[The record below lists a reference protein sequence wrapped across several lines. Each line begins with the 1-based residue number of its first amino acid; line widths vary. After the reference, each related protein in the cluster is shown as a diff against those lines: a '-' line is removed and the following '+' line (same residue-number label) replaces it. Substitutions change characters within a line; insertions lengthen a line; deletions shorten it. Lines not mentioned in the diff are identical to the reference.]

1 MTDQSVRKRVVIAD
15 DFPEM
20 LEAVASSL
28 APDFEIVGKVSNGL
42 ALVQKV
48 CELRPDLV
56 VTDITMPGLSG
67 IEALSRLR
75 EQGFMT
81 PAVVLTIHDD
91 EELARGAL
99 AAGAGGFVLK
109 PRLAVD
115 LVPAVREVLAG
126 RTFISASLRKN
137 TAAANLNAAE
147 AKKTGSSAVEVLLNQ
162 SNLLIA
168 RTDTMEWQPGEFHG
182 CWHKRI
188 FAEDSCTTSLIRMEA
203 GTRYP
208 GHRHGGLEEVFMIHG
223 DLVVEG
229 QKMKPGDYC
238 RAEKG
243 SVHSESYTE
252 SGCVF
257 VLKASLLDETIG

>member
-1 MTDQSVRKRVVIAD
+1 MTDQRVRKRVVIAD

-81 PAVVLTIHDD
+81 PTVVLTVHDD
-91 EELARGAL
+91 EELARRAL
-99 AAGAGGFVLK
+99 DLGAGGFVLK
-109 PRLAVD
+109 PRLAID
-115 LVPAVREVLAG
+115 LMPAVREVLAG

-137 TAAANLNAAE
+137 TAANSNAAE

-182 CWHKRI
+182 CWHKPI
-188 FAEDSCTTSLIRMEA
+188 FVEDSCTTSLIRMEA

-208 GHRHGGLEEVFMIHG
+208 AHRHGGLEEVFMIHG

-229 QKMKPGDYC
+229 QKVKPGDYC

-257 VLKASLLDETIG
+257 VLKASLVDETIG